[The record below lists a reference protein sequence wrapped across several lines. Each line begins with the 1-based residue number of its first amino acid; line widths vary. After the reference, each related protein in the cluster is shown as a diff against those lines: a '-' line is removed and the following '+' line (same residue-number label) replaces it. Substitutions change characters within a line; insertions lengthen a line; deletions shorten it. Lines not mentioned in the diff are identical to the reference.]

1 VPPRVLKKAARR
13 KRIKPAIR
21 YVTHDEMWA
30 MKRARQARDRR
41 AAGGGVGNPHRAS
54 GGGSSV
60 SIEMLAA
67 RREIPAQPCLNR
79 TCDSSRRRST
89 ALRLLRRA

>member
-30 MKRARQARDRR
+30 MKRARDRR
-41 AAGGGVGNPHRAS
+41 AAAGGVGNPHRVR
-54 GGGSSV
+54 GGAGSSV